1 MIDDL
6 PYKPSVIQA
15 SINSCYRAGWPQPD
29 DIVRLEDRF
38 EGEANEDY
46 AARLSDLR
54 EAHRIVMVKVV
65 TDALVNEKLDH
76 LFKLGPLA
84 ATNFN
89 KAMYILGYHEER

>member
-1 MIDDL
+1 MNDDY

-29 DIVRLEDRF
+29 DMVRLEDRF

-46 AARLSDLR
+46 ARRISDLR
-54 EAHRIVMVKVV
+54 EAHRMIMVGVV
-65 TDALVNEKLDH
+65 TDALVEDKLNL
-76 LFKLGPLA
+76 LFRMGPLA

-89 KAMYILGYHEER
+89 KAMYILGYHQER

>member
-1 MIDDL
+1 MIDE
-6 PYKPSVIQA
+6 PSIKPSVVQA
-15 SINSCYRAGWPQPD
+15 SLNSCYRAGWPQPE

-46 AARLSDLR
+46 AARISQLR
-54 EAHRIVMVKVV
+54 EAHRMIMVKIV
-65 TDALVNEKLDH
+65 TDALSVDRLDR

-89 KAMYILGYHEER
+89 QAMYILGYHEER